1 MNTVD
6 QLIER
11 LTNDEQFRAQ
21 VMEDTDAALAGYDL
35 SADDRDRLLQEAE
48 MMEAE
53 VQVAP
58 LQPTDADTKRHTES
72 PPDTGR

>member
-1 MNTVD
+1 MNTMD
-6 QLIER
+6 QLMER

-21 VMEDTDAALAGYDL
+21 IMEDMDAALAGYDL

-53 VQVAP
+53 VQVNP
-58 LQPTDADTKRHTES
+58 LQPTEADLPRQ
-72 PPDTGR
+72 P

>member
-1 MNTVD
+1 MNTID
-6 QLIER
+6 QLMER

-21 VMEDTDAALAGYDL
+21 IMEDMDAALAGYDL

-53 VQVAP
+53 VQVNP
-58 LQPTDADTKRHTES
+58 LQPTEADQRRQ
-72 PPDTGR
+72 P

>member
-1 MNTVD
+1 MNTID
-6 QLIER
+6 QLMER

-21 VMEDTDAALAGYDL
+21 VMEDMDAALAGYDL

-53 VQVAP
+53 VQVNP
-58 LQPTDADTKRHTES
+58 LQPTEVDLPRQ
-72 PPDTGR
+72 P